1 MPWSSRVHQ
10 TRIRSQAEMLG
21 DYVQAGDSVLD
32 VGCGAGYL
40 ANNLHQ
46 LYAAVTTGL
55 DVQDF
60 RRSDI
65 PFRCFDGTSIPFPD
79 KSFDHVV
86 LSFVLH
92 HSQDPLTLIREC
104 HRVARRSVI
113 VFEDMPDNRFGKIL
127 TSIHVGIFN
136 EFYRLRSTRGDYRSA
151 LDWLEGNVARV
162 VRTLLPVEWFD
173 VLYRVPRFLL
183 VYQLS
188 DA

>member
-1 MPWSSRVHQ
+1 
-10 TRIRSQAEMLG
+10 MLG
-21 DYVQAGDSVLD
+21 DYVGPGDSVLD

-40 ANNLHQ
+40 ADNLHQ
-46 LYAAVTTGL
+46 MYAAVTTGL

-65 PFRCFDGTSIPFPD
+65 AFRRFDGISIPFPD
-79 KSFDHVV
+79 GSFDHVV

-92 HSQDPLTLIREC
+92 HSQDPMALIREC
-104 HRVARRSVI
+104 RRVARRSVI
-113 VFEDMPDNRFGKIL
+113 VFEDMPDNRFGKML

-151 LDWLEGNVARV
+151 LEWLGGNVVNVTRI
-162 VRTLLPVEWFD
+162 LLPVEWFD
-173 VLYRVPRFLL
+173 VIYRVPRFLL

-188 DA
+188 DT